1 MTVVSTTR
9 LLLRPAETSDL
20 EAFHA
25 IMADPVAMAYWSTS
39 PHQSLEQTRE
49 WLQSMIDI
57 NPSEGEDFVAA
68 HEGCAIGKVGFYRF
82 PEIGFIFS
90 PNAWGRG
97 FATEALTAVLHCAFE
112 VHDLPAVEAD
122 VDPRNQ
128 ASLRL
133 LARFGFEEV
142 NRKARTWLV
151 GERWCDSVYLRLPR
165 TEWGRTQGAS
175 FASTS

>member
-1 MTVVSTTR
+1 MKVVSTTR
-9 LLLRPAETSDL
+9 LLLRPAEAGDL
-20 EAFHA
+20 DAFNT
-25 IMADPVAMAYWSTS
+25 IMANPAAMAYWSTP

-57 NPSEGEDFVAA
+57 DPFQGEDFVVA
-68 HEGCAIGKVGFYRF
+68 HEGCVIGKVGFYRF

-90 PNAWGRG
+90 PEAWGRG
-97 FATEALTAVLHCAFE
+97 FATEALTAVLNRAFK

-151 GERWCDSVYLRLPR
+151 GERWCDSVYLRLRR
-165 TEWGRTQGAS
+165 TEWDRTQGTV
-175 FASTS
+175 STSTW